1 MVKKNK
7 KNAKRLNQNR
17 DRFSL
22 FLYTAKFTKAGLV
35 EGRAEDT
42 KEKTQKEGI
51 LMEGKRITQKSLKE
65 YEIFL
70 IQEEKSRATIEKY
83 MRELQILS
91 AFLGGA
97 KVSKQK
103 ILEYRE
109 RLIQSYQPKTVNAK
123 LSAVNSYLEFT
134 GCQTCTVKLLKI
146 QRQAFIDEERELSEQ
161 EYRRLLMAARN
172 RPNLRLYHVI
182 LTICSTGIRVSEL
195 RFITVEALKC
205 GRVQIHL
212 KGKDR
217 TILLPKKLKKKL
229 RTYVNNQGIQS
240 GPVFQT
246 RTGKPLDR
254 SNICHEMK
262 SICEEA
268 EVDKTKVFPHNL
280 RHLFARCFYA
290 VEKNLAL
297 LADILGHSSIE
308 TTRIYVAEGIRK
320 QERIIKKMR
329 LII

>member
-22 FLYTAKFTKAGLV
+22 FLYTAKFEKAGV
-35 EGRAEDT
+35 TKDSTEDT
-42 KEKTQKEGI
+42 KEKTRKEGTF
-51 LMEGKRITQKSLKE
+51 MEGKRITQKSLKE

-70 IQEEKSRATIEKY
+70 IQEEKSRATVEKY

-91 AFLGGA
+91 AFLGG
-97 KVSKQK
+97 KSLKTENPR
-103 ILEYRE
+103 IPE
-109 RLIQSYQPKTVNAK
+109 RLIRSYQPKTVNAK
-123 LSAVNSYLEFT
+123 LSAVTSYLEFP

-172 RPNLRLYHVI
+172 RPNLRLYYVI
-182 LTICSTGIRVSEL
+182 LTICGTGIRVGEL
-195 RFITVEALKC
+195 KFITVEALKC

-229 RTYVNNQGIQS
+229 RTYVNNQDIQS
-240 GPVFQT
+240 GPIFQT

-262 SICEEA
+262 AIC
-268 EVDKTKVFPHNL
+268 
-280 RHLFARCFYA
+280 
-290 VEKNLAL
+290 
-297 LADILGHSSIE
+297 
-308 TTRIYVAEGIRK
+308 
-320 QERIIKKMR
+320 
-329 LII
+329 